1 MNNGFDLPRLFT
13 DPNVTRLAL
22 WLQSNQ
28 SKQGKYLAVTDEN
41 WSQCNWA
48 SLGAGQNASLKVVSN
63 RYDIAQQ
70 ALNAGL
76 VAEFNDFDFS
86 SIEPHSYDVVLYRVS
101 KERACSHHVIN
112 QASKLL
118 KLGGT
123 LVLSGEKN
131 DGVKTYVKQACILF
145 GDRTAAEKK
154 GKGYL
159 ATITLHEFNRTLL
172 DDKNYPSTRE
182 SKKLPSFSQITKPG
196 IFGWDK
202 IDRGSAFLSEH
213 IPIFLTQFS
222 EPPQTLLDL
231 GCGYGYLAC
240 QASKHGIHHVT
251 ATDNNAA
258 ALLAAAENLKAV
270 TADYNVI
277 AADAGNNIVERF
289 DAVWCNP
296 PFHQGFSVDGDMS
309 DKFLRAT
316 KRLLSSSG
324 RALFVV
330 NTFIPLE
337 RSAKKHFRSVEV
349 LANNGSFKLIALALD
364 KHKNTMS
371 DQRVKHDK

>member
-1 MNNGFDLPRLFT
+1 MNNGFDLPRPFA
-13 DPNVTRLAL
+13 DPNVIRLAL

-154 GKGYL
+154 GRGYL

-213 IPIFLTQFS
+213 IPVFLSQFP
-222 EPPQTLLDL
+222 EPPKTLLDL
-231 GCGYGYLAC
+231 VCGYGYSAC
-240 QASKHGIHHVT
+240 QASKSGIYHVR
-251 ATDNNAA
+251 ATDNNP
-258 ALLAAAENLKAV
+258 V
-270 TADYNVI
+270 
-277 AADAGNNIVERF
+277 
-289 DAVWCNP
+289 P
-296 PFHQGFSVDGDMS
+296 S
-309 DKFLRAT
+309 
-316 KRLLSSSG
+316 LS
-324 RALFVV
+324 
-330 NTFIPLE
+330 
-337 RSAKKHFRSVEV
+337 
-349 LANNGSFKLIALALD
+349 
-364 KHKNTMS
+364 
-371 DQRVKHDK
+371 